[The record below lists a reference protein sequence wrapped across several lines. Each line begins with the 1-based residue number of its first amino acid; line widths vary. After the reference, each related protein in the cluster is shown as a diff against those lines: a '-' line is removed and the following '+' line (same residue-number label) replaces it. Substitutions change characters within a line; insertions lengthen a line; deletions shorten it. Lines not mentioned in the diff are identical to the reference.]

1 MPDDPARVFPVLR
14 ELFALK
20 QSSPSR
26 LLVTHPLYASPK
38 SLSALFT
45 SPVSISTDPL
55 FLFPQSLLPPETIN
69 MSEPKKPEEVE
80 LTVMKPPPPSSQD
93 SPTSPVDSE
102 DEDSAEQ
109 PAAKA
114 QDFVLPRFDFER
126 PQRFMDPERY
136 LIEIIQHVQ
145 DDDDE
150 MVEDGTGEVD
160 NKSSSSG

>member
-1 MPDDPARVFPVLR
+1 
-14 ELFALK
+14 
-20 QSSPSR
+20 
-26 LLVTHPLYASPK
+26 
-38 SLSALFT
+38 
-45 SPVSISTDPL
+45 
-55 FLFPQSLLPPETIN
+55 
-69 MSEPKKPEEVE
+69 MSDSKKPEEVE
-80 LTVMKPPPPSSQD
+80 LSIMKPPPKD

-136 LIEIIQHVQ
+136 LIEIIQHVK

-150 MVEDGTGEVD
+150 MVEDETGEVD
-160 NKSSSSG
+160 DKSASSEKSPDEDSSDENPSDEKPSEEKLSEEKPSEEKPLGKKTSSEEASDD

>member
-1 MPDDPARVFPVLR
+1 
-14 ELFALK
+14 
-20 QSSPSR
+20 
-26 LLVTHPLYASPK
+26 
-38 SLSALFT
+38 
-45 SPVSISTDPL
+45 
-55 FLFPQSLLPPETIN
+55 

-160 NKSSSSG
+160 NKSSSSEKSPDEESSDEKPSDEKPSEEKPPKKEKSGEEASDE